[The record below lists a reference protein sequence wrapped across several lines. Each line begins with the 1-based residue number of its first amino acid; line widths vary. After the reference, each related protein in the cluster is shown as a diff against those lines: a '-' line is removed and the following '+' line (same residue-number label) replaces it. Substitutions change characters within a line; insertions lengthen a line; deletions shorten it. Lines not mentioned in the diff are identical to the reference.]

1 MATLPQEAFL
11 YLLVCSDLFPTFLE
25 IHDKQYDFWH
35 LIVDEITEIPYDG
48 NDHNDS
54 IIGKSP

>member
-1 MATLPQEAFL
+1 MDAFYKAL
-11 YLLVCSDLFPTFLE
+11 EEDKTFLE